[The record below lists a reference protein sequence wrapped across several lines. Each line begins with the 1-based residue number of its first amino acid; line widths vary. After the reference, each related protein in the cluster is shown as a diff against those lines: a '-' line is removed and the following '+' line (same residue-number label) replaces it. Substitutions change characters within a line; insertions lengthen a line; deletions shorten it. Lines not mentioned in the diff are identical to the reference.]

1 MIKGKPGELYDDGN
15 VAGYFNEYGDLVVV
29 QESGT
34 DEELGNHAIDV
45 INGEGYY
52 DSKGKFH
59 YYGEKHMWREI

>member
-34 DEELGNHAIDV
+34 DEELGNNAVDV
-45 INGEGYY
+45 INGDGYY

-59 YYGEKHMWREI
+59 YFKENIINEEI